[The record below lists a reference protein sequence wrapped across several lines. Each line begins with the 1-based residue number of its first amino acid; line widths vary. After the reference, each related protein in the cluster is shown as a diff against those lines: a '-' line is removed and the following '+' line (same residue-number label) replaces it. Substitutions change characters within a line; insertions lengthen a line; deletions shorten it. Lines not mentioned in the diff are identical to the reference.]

1 LNILIPLFSPP
12 TGSWGSLTR
21 VIALGHE
28 ARARGHDVAFCAS
41 GYLADRLKKLEYKV
55 YPIPETTMFGLPKP
69 LSDLFAAR
77 SQDMAPP
84 IPPGRSFGSIWLVL
98 MMTGM
103 AGYGYLRRL
112 VKAEL
117 DAVDA
122 FRPDILFTEIDPG
135 ALLVSR
141 IRGIPISCTFAGVFT
156 VGTGDFAWRKLKAS
170 GNRVLADYGKAPA
183 EPQELILDSRT
194 LKIIPSI
201 PELEKDLPD
210 TPDYVF
216 TGSLFRS
223 FRAASEQ
230 TFRPEPGKRY
240 AFVYMGSGSVQLSK
254 AVRVLAKMGG
264 NTVGAQRA
272 LPLQHN
278 NPQNIQ
284 FCVGSQTVAGER
296 RTGNVAIRHFW
307 DAETLLPHCE
317 WTFCHGGHNTII
329 QSLAHG
335 IPLIVFPGAIFER
348 RFNGE
353 MVEKAGAGR
362 VGELPDFKER
372 WIAQAMSGQEE
383 CAANAKRLGKKIRSL
398 GGARRAVKALEG
410 WVKK

>member
-1 LNILIPLFSPP
+1 MNILIPLFSPP
-12 TGSWGSLTR
+12 TGTWGSLTR
-21 VIALGHE
+21 VIALGNE
-28 ARARGHDVAFCAS
+28 ARARGHTVAFCAS
-41 GYLADRLKKLEYKV
+41 GYLAERLKKLEYTV
-55 YPIPETTMFGLPKP
+55 YPVPETTMFGLPKP

-183 EPQELILDSRT
+183 EPQEMVLDRRT

-210 TPDYVF
+210 TPDYIF

-230 TFRPEPGKRY
+230 AFRPEPGKRY
-240 AFVYMGSGSVQLSK
+240 AFVYMGSGSVRLSK
-254 AVRVLAKMGG
+254 AVRVLAD
-264 NTVGAQRA
+264 VRAQRA
-272 LPLQHN
+272 APL
-278 NPQNIQ
+278 Q
-284 FCVGSQTVAGER
+284 FCVGSQTVAGEQ

-317 WTFCHGGHNTII
+317 WTVCHGGHNTII

-335 IPLIVFPGAIFER
+335 VPLIVFPGAIFER
-348 RFNGE
+348 RFNGG

-362 VGELPDFKER
+362 FGELPDFSER
-372 WIAQAMSGQEE
+372 WIAQAMSGREE
-383 CAANAKRLGKKIRSL
+383 CAANAKRLGEKIRSL
-398 GGARRAVKALEG
+398 GGARRAVEALEG